1 MSISYHFLLSF
12 LVSLVLFSWHE
23 IVQEP
28 PWGWILGI
36 AAALIGI
43 RYAARTKH
51 IATMLLILLCGSTL
65 GWWSVARTQQKAP
78 IQDIA
83 QFARGQRVTIQGT
96 ITAAPDQRSTYVL
109 YTLRAEQLI
118 LADERVIPVRGTILV
133 TDRGMWPL
141 HPIGTR
147 VRTVGILAR
156 PKRTDT
162 FAYDTFL
169 SLRDIYSTLQ
179 ARSMHAIGRT
189 PPWTLSQ
196 SLAALRTSIDER
208 IELLYPEPTAALL
221 SGLLTGSRRGLPPD
235 RTEAFRRT
243 GLSHIIAIS
252 GTNITLVLA
261 ILSGLLFFLPL
272 RWRLIPSIGALCL
285 FTILVGAEASVV
297 RACIMGILGLF
308 ALHCGRLPHA
318 RLAILWAASLMLLWN
333 PKQLWYD
340 LGFQL
345 SFLCVIG
352 LTELTPFL
360 RPAVERV
367 PNTLGMRDTLLA
379 TLTAQLMT
387 FPLLLYRFG
396 TLSLVAPL
404 ANILVLPLVAP
415 AMLIGAM
422 SIVASLLAIPL
433 GRLIAFGSYVFLAS
447 ILEIARLLSSLSFAA
462 LRIPSPPLSIVLLLY
477 ALLAG
482 GILGLHLRRNRWL
495 PAIQKHIHLTS

>member
-1 MSISYHFLLSF
+1 MTFSYGFLLSF
-12 LVSLVLFSWHE
+12 LLSLALCSWQK

-36 AAALIGI
+36 AATLVGLRYVARMKQCATVALV
-43 RYAARTKH
+43 
-51 IATMLLILLCGSTL
+51 LLCGSAL
-65 GWWSVARTQQKAP
+65 GWWSVARTQQTAP
-78 IQDIA
+78 MQDIA
-83 QFARGQRVTIQGT
+83 QFARGQQVTIQGT
-96 ITAAPDQRSTYVL
+96 IVAAPDQRSTYTL
-109 YTLRAEQLI
+109 YTLRAEQLM
-118 LADERVIPVRGTILV
+118 LTYERVIPVRGMILV
-133 TDRGMWPL
+133 TDRSMWPL
-141 HPIGTR
+141 HPVGTR
-147 VRTVGILAR
+147 VQAVGNLAR
-156 PKRTDT
+156 PHRTDT

-169 SLRDIYSTLQ
+169 SIRDIYSTLQ
-179 ARSMHAIGRT
+179 ARSMDPIDHL
-189 PPWTLSQ
+189 PPWTLGQ

-221 SGLLTGSRRGLPPD
+221 SGLLTGSRRGLPSD
-235 RTEAFRRT
+235 HTEAFRRT

-272 RWRLIPSIGALCL
+272 RWRLIPSIGVLCL
-285 FTILVGAEASVV
+285 FTLLVGAEASVV
-297 RACIMGILGLF
+297 RACIMGVLGLF

-318 RLAILWAASLMLLWN
+318 RLSLLWAASAMLLWN

-352 LTELTPFL
+352 LTELSPVL
-360 RPAVERV
+360 RPALERV
-367 PNTLGMRDTLLA
+367 PNTLGMRDTLIA
-379 TLTAQLMT
+379 TLTAQIMT

-396 TLSLVAPL
+396 TLSLVAPI

-422 SIVASLLAIPL
+422 SIVASLFAVPL

-462 LRIPSPPLSIVLLLY
+462 LRIPTPPLPTVLLLY
-477 ALLAG
+477 ILLAG
-482 GILGLHLRRNRWL
+482 SIIGLHLRRNRWL
-495 PAIQKHIHLTS
+495 PAIQKDIDLPS